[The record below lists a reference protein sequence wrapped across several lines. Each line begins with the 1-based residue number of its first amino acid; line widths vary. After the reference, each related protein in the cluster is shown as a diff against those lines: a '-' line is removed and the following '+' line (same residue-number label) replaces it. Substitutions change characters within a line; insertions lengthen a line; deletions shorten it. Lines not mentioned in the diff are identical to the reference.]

1 MKAEERYGF
10 DAALEIDNEVWKIIP
25 KIQARMLKSISG
37 TDSGINALLEAFE
50 TKLTLEDFTF
60 EIEKTDDNNGFKIY
74 ISQCPWYD
82 LMVKSGREHLA
93 EKVGSVIC
101 NTEYSVWA
109 SEFGDTIR
117 FEMEGKLCGGN
128 ERCILNFEL

>member
-1 MKAEERYGF
+1 MKIEERYGF
-10 DAALEIDNEVWKIIP
+10 DTALEIDNEVWKVIP
-25 KIQARMLKSISG
+25 KIQARMLKSMSG

-60 EIEKTDDNNGFKIY
+60 EIEKSDDNNGFKIY
-74 ISQCPWYD
+74 ISKCPWYD

-101 NTEYSVWA
+101 TTEYSVWA

-117 FEMEGKLCGGN
+117 FEMEGKLCGGKK
-128 ERCILNFEL
+128 RCVLNFEF